1 MASMRAPRLG
11 VSILCQPMTLL
22 FGLHLTTEIHAT
34 NTPALL
40 SSPMVDPCSKPEPHH
55 PSSDSKTPR
64 SNNPNSN
71 KSAQRVS
78 EETNSSG
85 GLRHPR
91 MGPAVNPATI
101 HSRLIRPAH
110 DKSYE
115 GSKWSLETQLEAVRY
130 GWARNQS
137 GCNPRRMGGQT
148 RAVGILRGG
157 PR

>member
-1 MASMRAPRLG
+1 MPPTHQPFSAAPWL
-11 VSILCQPMTLL
+11 TLAPSL
-22 FGLHLTTEIHAT
+22 NHTI
-34 NTPALL
+34 
-40 SSPMVDPCSKPEPHH
+40 H

-64 SNNPNSN
+64 INNPNSN

-78 EETNSSG
+78 EEETNSSG

-137 GCNPRRMGGQT
+137 GSNPRRMGGQT

-157 PR
+157 AHDAKPISNKQQPPHLLAKPS